1 MCCFEP
7 KLVKVH
13 MCILTFQ
20 VSVSA
25 VAEAHY
31 LRLLQACLSG
41 MASSSLS
48 CVKTCCSFA
57 SSFFL
62 PAAAPMCCIS
72 TLISTI
78 WLPVEICSWPSRS
91 SIRLKRAQSWV
102 ILLDLSISVS
112 NREVWSGVGA
122 VGLTVFV
129 ATMMPPSCCFY
140 LCKLLAMFTRAVDLW
155 LTVGGE
161 QHTFWAVVLLVKCV
175 FPLPARSWDS
185 LQSLVLFTADGLAS
199 WTGQFFH
206 STGHFN

>member
-13 MCILTFQ
+13 MCIRTFQ

-31 LRLLQACLSG
+31 LCLLQACLSG

-72 TLISTI
+72 TLSSTI
-78 WLPVEICSWPSRS
+78 SLPVEICSWPSRS
-91 SIRLKRAQSWV
+91 SIRLKRAQSWP
-102 ILLDLSISVS
+102 ILVDLSISVS
-112 NREVWSGVGA
+112 NREVWSGGGA
-122 VGLTVFV
+122 VGALPVSHMSCSAGVPEVPISAQTVRKHLRE
-129 ATMMPPSCCFY
+129 AHLHARHPHWGSPPDCS
-140 LCKLLAMFTRAVDLW
+140 
-155 LTVGGE
+155 
-161 QHTFWAVVLLVKCV
+161 
-175 FPLPARSWDS
+175 PSS
-185 LQSLVLFTADGLAS
+185 
-199 WTGQFFH
+199 
-206 STGHFN
+206 